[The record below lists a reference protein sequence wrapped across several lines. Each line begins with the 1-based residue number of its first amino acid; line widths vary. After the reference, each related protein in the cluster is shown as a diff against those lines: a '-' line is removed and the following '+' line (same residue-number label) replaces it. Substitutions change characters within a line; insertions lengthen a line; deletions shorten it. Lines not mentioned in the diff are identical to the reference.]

1 MSDSRVCTQRETS
14 SPSDARTPVEAMYVA
29 ERGLRVGTR
38 ASRLAL
44 WQTQTV
50 IDTLCARRPGLLV
63 DRIPIS
69 TIGDRITD
77 VPLPRIG
84 DKGVFTRELEEGL
97 REGTIDLAVHSL
109 KDLPTE
115 QPRGLALGAVLE
127 RADPRDALVASSPT
141 ALVMLPPGS
150 RVGTSSLRRRA
161 QLLAARP
168 DLDIRD
174 LRGNVPTRVDSVLRG
189 DLDAA
194 VLALAGLE
202 RLDLAGHVRE
212 VLSPRVMLPAP
223 GQGAIAVQV
232 RADDT
237 SALALL
243 ATLDHAPTRLA
254 TAAERALLGHLEGGC
269 QVPVGAL
276 AAISTDGEMTLD
288 ALVASLDG
296 RRAVRR
302 SASARVRSEDDALA
316 FGRSL
321 GEQLLAAGAQAIL
334 VDVRQTLL
342 SPLPWGAA

>member
-1 MSDSRVCTQRETS
+1 M
-14 SPSDARTPVEAMYVA
+14 PEAD
-29 ERGLRVGTR
+29 RRLRIGTR

-44 WQTQTV
+44 WQTQAV
-50 IDTLCARRPGLLV
+50 MDALHARRPGLLV
-63 DRIPIS
+63 ERVPIS

-84 DKGVFTRELEEGL
+84 DKGVFTRELEDGL
-97 REGTIDLAVHSL
+97 REATIDLAVHSL

-115 QPRGLALGAVLE
+115 QPHGLALGAVLE
-127 RADPRDALVASSPT
+127 RDDPRDALVASSPT
-141 ALVMLPPGS
+141 GLATLARGA
-150 RVGTSSLRRRA
+150 RVGTSSLRRQA

-174 LRGNVPTRVDSVLRG
+174 LRGNVPTRVDTVLRG

-194 VLALAGLE
+194 VLALAGLR
-202 RLDLAGHVRE
+202 RLDLTGHVHE
-212 VLSPRVMLPAP
+212 VLSTEVMLPAP

-232 RADDT
+232 RADDA

-276 AAISTDGEMTLD
+276 AVISADGEMTLD
-288 ALVASLDG
+288 AIVASLDG

-302 SASARVRSEDDALA
+302 SASTRVGSEEEAVA
-316 FGRSL
+316 FGRGL
-321 GEQLLAAGAQAIL
+321 GEQLLADGAHGIL
-334 VDVRQTLL
+334 REVRRTLP

>member
-1 MSDSRVCTQRETS
+1 M
-14 SPSDARTPVEAMYVA
+14 PVA

-50 IDTLCARRPGLLV
+50 IDALCARRPELLV
-63 DRIPIS
+63 DRVPIS

-127 RADPRDALVASSPT
+127 RADPRDALVAASPT
-141 ALVMLPPGS
+141 ALALLPPGS

-168 DLDIRD
+168 DLDVRD
-174 LRGNVPTRVDSVLRG
+174 LRGNVPTRVDTVLRG

-194 VLALAGLE
+194 VLAMAGLE
-202 RLDLAGHVRE
+202 RLDLAVHVRE

-316 FGRSL
+316 FGRGL
-321 GEQLLAAGAQAIL
+321 GEQLLAAGAQSIL
-334 VDVRQTLL
+334 FEVRQTLP